1 MITNDGKE
9 LISKYLLGQVPS
21 YASYI
26 SFGCGEFPEG
36 YEPTGEEKSM
46 GFEMLRV
53 PISSRSVINDAG
65 DNRISFAGEIPLEQ
79 QYIITEVAVWSD
91 GANAAAVNSDS
102 RVLFAF
108 TEDENWRIKDGT
120 QTKDIVYFDEPL
132 SGVQEIGQEF
142 GSINSD
148 FVGSDIFACSADNL
162 TLLAN
167 RPGQG
172 ARFLNKTIMV
182 PSDTTQKIFIDG
194 RNVDLSTNS
203 RNDLL
208 KFAFAMYPKNAEVDG
223 SFPKA
228 PDVKFTIRFM
238 RDPSVE
244 KNDADPPVGTAV
256 WEGIVPTTKFTVAET
271 TLENVKVSQYGFSW
285 ADTRYIEIEA
295 QAGSEVDEVWTPVS
309 GWYIGIDAIRF
320 DNVSTPNPLYVMSGY
335 SVAPQPL
342 VKKANTNAYAEFRF
356 GVDVDTNA

>member
-1 MITNDGKE
+1 M
-9 LISKYLLGQVPS
+9 
-21 YASYI
+21 
-26 SFGCGEFPEG
+26 
-36 YEPTGEEKSM
+36 
-46 GFEMLRV
+46 
-53 PISSRSVINDAG
+53 
-65 DNRISFAGEIPLEQ
+65 
-79 QYIITEVAVWSD
+79 WSD
-91 GANAAAVNSDS
+91 GANNC
-102 RVLFAF
+102 RCKL
-108 TEDENWRIKDGT
+108 R
-120 QTKDIVYFDEPL
+120 Q
-132 SGVQEIGQEF
+132 IGFCLLLQKMRT
-142 GSINSD
+142 GRLKMALKQKTLYILMNPCLVCKKLVRSSSINPD

-223 SFPKA
+223 SFPEA

-244 KNDADPPVGTAV
+244 ENDADPPVGTAV
-256 WEGIVPTTKFTVAET
+256 WEGTVPTTKFTVAET

-295 QAGSEVDEVWTPVS
+295 QAGEQVGEDWIPVS

-320 DNVSTPNPLYVMSGY
+320 DNISTPNPLYVMSGY